1 MIVLAAL
8 TSAILAVVLI
18 LWVVAEQ
25 RRAAAERRADEL
37 RRQAVALLLEAHRLA
52 AMADSHLRAWHLDA
66 PQVWTLHP
74 DLERVRLAASAAG
87 ACERHTRNS
96 AEALGGNDGS

>member
-1 MIVLAAL
+1 MIVVAAGSVL
-8 TSAILAVVLI
+8 TAAILAVVLV

-52 AMADSHLRAWHLDA
+52 AMADGHLRAWHRDTPHA
-66 PQVWTLHP
+66 WTLDP
-74 DLERVRLAASAAG
+74 DQSRIRLAASAIG
-87 ACERHTRNS
+87 ACEQHTRDS
-96 AEALGGNDGS
+96 ADALGE

>member
-8 TSAILAVVLI
+8 TSAILAVVLV

-37 RRQAVALLLEAHRLA
+37 RRQAVALLLRAHDLA
-52 AMADSHLRAWHLDA
+52 ALASAHLRVWHRDT
-66 PQVWTLHP
+66 PQRWVLHP
-74 DLERVRLAASAAG
+74 DQEGIRLAASAIG
-87 ACERHTRNS
+87 ACEDHTKRS
-96 AEALGGNDGS
+96 ADALGE